1 MIIAVLNGS
10 PKGELSVTLQYVR
23 YLQKIHPEH
32 DYRIFSVARQIG
44 KLERDERAFGG
55 IMDQVAAADA
65 VIWSFP
71 LYYCL
76 VCSQYKRFI
85 ELIFAGGRQ
94 EAFRGKYALA
104 LSTSVHFFDHTAH
117 NYIHGICDDL
127 GMNYFGHYSAEMYD
141 LVRTRERARFLQCGE
156 NFLTAVAGG
165 IPTAPHFPP
174 LHHSSFVYEPAPPLH
189 DIDPGGRKI
198 LALCDEAREG
208 ANLKKMIQAWVGN
221 FSGGVEVIALTE
233 IDIRGGCLGCCRCG
247 IDNVCQYEGRDGY
260 IDFYNE
266 KVKKADIIVMAGEIR
281 DRYLSA
287 RWKQFFDRSF
297 FNTHTPTLK
306 DKQIAW
312 IISGPLG
319 QLPNLTE
326 ILSAYAQFHGANTV
340 GITTDEVGDSLRI
353 DALLRELA
361 RRVVCLAEQGY
372 VQTRDYLGVGGM
384 KIFRDEVWGKLRFVF
399 QADHRYYKRHG
410 FYDFPHKDIKTRR
423 TNLMMTL
430 LTKIPPFR
438 KKFLKV
444 LEKEMVKP
452 LKKVVAEK

>member
-1 MIIAVLNGS
+1 
-10 PKGELSVTLQYVR
+10 
-23 YLQKIHPEH
+23 
-32 DYRIFSVARQIG
+32 
-44 KLERDERAFGG
+44 
-55 IMDQVAAADA
+55 
-65 VIWSFP
+65 
-71 LYYCL
+71 
-76 VCSQYKRFI
+76 
-85 ELIFAGGRQ
+85 
-94 EAFRGKYALA
+94 
-104 LSTSVHFFDHTAH
+104 
-117 NYIHGICDDL
+117 
-127 GMNYFGHYSAEMYD
+127 
-141 LVRTRERARFLQCGE
+141 
-156 NFLTAVAGG
+156 
-165 IPTAPHFPP
+165 
-174 LHHSSFVYEPAPPLH
+174 
-189 DIDPGGRKI
+189 
-198 LALCDEAREG
+198 
-208 ANLKKMIQAWVGN
+208 
-221 FSGGVEVIALTE
+221 
-233 IDIRGGCLGCCRCG
+233 
-247 IDNVCQYEGRDGY
+247 
-260 IDFYNE
+260 
-266 KVKKADIIVMAGEIR
+266 MAGEIR

-452 LKKVVAEK
+452 LKKVVADK

>member
-1 MIIAVLNGS
+1 VIIAVLNGS
-10 PKGELSVTLQYVR
+10 PKGEDSVTLQYVR

-32 DYRIFSVARQIG
+32 DYRIFPVARQIG

-55 IMDQVAAADA
+55 IMNQVAAAEA

-85 ELIFAGGRQ
+85 ELIFASGRQ
-94 EAFRGKYALA
+94 DAFRGKYALA

-141 LVRTRERARFLQCGE
+141 LVRSRERARFLHCGE
-156 NFLTAVAGG
+156 NFLAAVAGG

-174 LHHSSFVYEPAPPLH
+174 LRRSSFVYEPVPPLQ

-208 ANLKKMIQAWVGN
+208 ANLQKMIRACVGN
-221 FSGGVEVIALTE
+221 YSGGVEVISLAD
-233 IDIRGGCLGCCRCG
+233 IDIKGGCLGCCRCG

-260 IDFYNE
+260 IHFYNE
-266 KVKKADIIVMAGEIR
+266 KVKKADIIIMAGEIR

-326 ILSAYAQFHGANTV
+326 ILSAYAQFNGANTV
-340 GITTDEVGDSLRI
+340 GMVNDEMGDSPRI

-361 RRVVCLAEQGY
+361 RRVVHLAEQGY
-372 VQTRDYLGVGGM
+372 VQPRDYLGVGGM
-384 KIFRDEVWGKLRFVF
+384 KIFRDEVWGRLRFVF

-410 FYDFPHKDIKTRR
+410 YYDFPQKDFKTRR
-423 TNLMMTL
+423 TNMMMTF

>member
-1 MIIAVLNGS
+1 
-10 PKGELSVTLQYVR
+10 
-23 YLQKIHPEH
+23 
-32 DYRIFSVARQIG
+32 
-44 KLERDERAFGG
+44 
-55 IMDQVAAADA
+55 
-65 VIWSFP
+65 
-71 LYYCL
+71 
-76 VCSQYKRFI
+76 
-85 ELIFAGGRQ
+85 
-94 EAFRGKYALA
+94 KYALA

-452 LKKVVAEK
+452 LKKVVADK